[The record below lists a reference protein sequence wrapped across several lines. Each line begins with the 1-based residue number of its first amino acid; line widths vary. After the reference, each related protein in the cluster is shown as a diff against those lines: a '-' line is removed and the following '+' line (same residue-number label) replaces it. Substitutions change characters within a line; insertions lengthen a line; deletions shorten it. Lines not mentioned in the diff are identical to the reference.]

1 MPERVLITGGAGF
14 IGSHLAASHLDGGDE
29 VHLLVR
35 PEGISHAERVPP
47 GAIVHAVDLKD
58 LPQVRACFAQSN
70 PTILYHL
77 ASDTGRDPSIPDPA
91 EWPAM
96 TRDLEQLLIL
106 LAAAAGSPDL
116 RVMVRAGSLAE
127 YGNQPTPSPET
138 RREQPRTV
146 YTAAMVAGAHY
157 CAMLQPR
164 LAFPVLTARF
174 ALTYGPGQSEE
185 FLLPALLR
193 RCLADETTVVRQ
205 PDNRR
210 DMVFVDDIVAG
221 LRAMARSDLPGGTII
236 NLSSGQARKIREIVE
251 LALRVT
257 GTPDDRVTMES
268 GDRDRPSLR
277 VDTVC
282 GVPDLA
288 ALNLGWRA
296 RTSLEEGIAR
306 TARSLA
312 EVPA

>member
-1 MPERVLITGGAGF
+1 MPDRVLITGGAGF
-14 IGSHLAASHLDGGDE
+14 IGSHLAASHLDSGDE
-29 VHLLVR
+29 VHMIVR
-35 PEGISHAERVPP
+35 PEGISHAERVRR
-47 GAIVHAVDLKD
+47 GAIVHAVDLND
-58 LPQVRACFAQSN
+58 LPQVRACFHRTN

-77 ASDTGRDPSIPDPA
+77 ASDTGRDPAIPNPA
-91 EWPAM
+91 EWPAL
-96 TRDLEQLLIL
+96 TRDLDHLLIL
-106 LAAAAGSPDL
+106 PAAAAESPGL
-116 RVMVRAGSLAE
+116 RVMIRAGSLAE

-138 RREQPRTV
+138 RREQPRTA

-164 LAFPVLTARF
+164 LGFPVLTARF
-174 ALTYGPGQSEE
+174 ALTYGPGQSED

-193 RCLADETTVVRQ
+193 RCLSDEPTVVRQ

-210 DMVFVDDIVAG
+210 DMVFIDDIVAG

-236 NLSSGQARKIREIVE
+236 NLSSGNARKIREIVD
-251 LALRVT
+251 LVLRVT
-257 GTPDDRVTMES
+257 GTPADRVSMEA
-268 GDRDRPSLR
+268 GEPPDLR
-277 VDTVC
+277 IPTVC

-296 RTSLEEGIAR
+296 RTSLEDGIAL

-312 EVPA
+312 EAVA

>member
-14 IGSHLAASHLDGGDE
+14 IGSHLAASHLDSGDE
-29 VHLLVR
+29 VHLIVR
-35 PEGISHAERVPP
+35 PEGVLRAERIRP
-47 GAIVHAVDLKD
+47 GAIVHALDLKNLD
-58 LPQVRACFAQSN
+58 RVRACFDRSS

-77 ASDTGRDPSIPDPA
+77 ASGTGRAPGVPDPS

-96 TRDLEQLLIL
+96 TSDLDNLLVL

-116 RVMVRAGSLAE
+116 RVMVRAGSIAE
-127 YGNQPTPSPET
+127 YGNQPTASPET

-164 LAFPVLTARF
+164 LPFRVLTARF
-174 ALTYGPGQSEE
+174 ALVYGPGQSDD

-193 RCLADETTVVRQ
+193 RCLSDEPAIIHQ
-205 PDNRR
+205 PDSRR
-210 DMVFVDDIVAG
+210 DMVFVDDVVAG
-221 LRAMARSDLPGGTII
+221 LRAMAQSDLPGGTIL
-236 NLSSGQARKIREIVE
+236 NLSSGNARKIREIVK

-257 GTPDDRVTMES
+257 GTPADHVSMEAAES
-268 GDRDRPSLR
+268 PGLR
-277 VDTVC
+277 IDTVS
-282 GVPDLA
+282 GAPDLA
-288 ALNLGWRA
+288 ALNLDWRA
-296 RTSLEEGIAR
+296 RTPLEDGIAI

-312 EVPA
+312 EVMA

>member
-14 IGSHLAASHLDGGDE
+14 IGSHLAASHLDSGDE
-29 VHLLVR
+29 VHLIVR
-35 PEGISHAERVPP
+35 PDGISSAERLRH
-47 GAIVHAVDLKD
+47 GAIVHMVDLND
-58 LPQVRACFAQSN
+58 LAQVRACFDRAS

-77 ASDTGRDPSIPDPA
+77 ASATGRDPSIPDPDK
-91 EWPAM
+91 WPAM
-96 TRDLEQLLIL
+96 TRDLDHLLII
-106 LAAAAGSPDL
+106 LAAAAGSPGL

-164 LAFPVLTARF
+164 LGFPVLTARF

-193 RCLADETTVVRQ
+193 RCLSGETTIIHQ

-210 DMVFVDDIVAG
+210 DMVFIDDIIAG

-236 NLSSGQARKIREIVE
+236 NLSSGQARKVRDIVK
-251 LALRVT
+251 LVLRVT
-257 GTPDDRVTMES
+257 GTPADRVPMEA
-268 GDRDRPSLR
+268 DEPPDLR
-277 VDTVC
+277 IATVC
-282 GVPDLA
+282 GAPDLA

-296 RTSLEEGIAR
+296 RTSLEDGIAL
-306 TARSLA
+306 TARALA
-312 EVPA
+312 EVIA

>member
-14 IGSHLAASHLDGGDE
+14 IGSHLAASHLDSGDE

-35 PEGISHAERVPP
+35 PEGAARAERIPS
-47 GAIVHAVDLKD
+47 GAIVHRVDLGD
-58 LPQVRACFAQSN
+58 LPQVCACLAEAS

-77 ASDTGRDPSIPDPA
+77 ASGTGRDPGIPDPA

-96 TRDLEQLLIL
+96 TCDLDHLLIL
-106 LAAAAGSPDL
+106 LAAAADSPGL

-174 ALTYGPGQSEE
+174 ALTYGPGQSEDY
-185 FLLPALLR
+185 LLPALLR
-193 RCLADETTVVRQ
+193 RCLADDMTTIRQ

-210 DMVFVDDIVAG
+210 DMVFIDDIVAG

-236 NLSSGQARKIREIVE
+236 NLSSGQARKIREIVG
-251 LALRVT
+251 LVLHVT
-257 GTPDDRVTMES
+257 GTPGDHVTMEA
-268 GDRDRPSLR
+268 GEPQNAR

-288 ALNLGWRA
+288 ALNLDWRA
-296 RTSLEEGIAR
+296 RTSLEDGIAR

-312 EVPA
+312 EAIA